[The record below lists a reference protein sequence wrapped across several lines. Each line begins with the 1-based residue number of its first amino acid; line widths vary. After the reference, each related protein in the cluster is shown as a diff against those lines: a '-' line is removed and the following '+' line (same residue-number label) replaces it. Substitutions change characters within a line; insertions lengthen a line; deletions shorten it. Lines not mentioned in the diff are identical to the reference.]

1 MTDSCRQALQSC
13 HAATQKE
20 GLVLVRGHQ
29 SKEKIVTS
37 QRTKTKSE
45 LTRKGL
51 IAATALTAFA
61 VVGIASSSAA
71 TQHHR
76 RLYMMV
82 LPQSQ
87 EIARPQSQES
97 PRDAA
102 LRACNGEASKWT
114 DRDWETT
121 KAATYQ
127 NCMTNHGQTP

>member
-1 MTDSCRQALQSC
+1 M
-13 HAATQKE
+13 
-20 GLVLVRGHQ
+20 
-29 SKEKIVTS
+29 TS

-82 LPQSQ
+82 P
-87 EIARPQSQES
+87 PQSQES